1 MFSLFRHTLPFGVFT
16 SPIMLLS
23 KVDLPTP
30 FLPRRHVTIRRLAQ
44 IYLCKNRINDLKV
57 RFDVV
62 EVYMEKKGDDIE
74 VKEISL
80 IKNAF

>member
-1 MFSLFRHTLPFGVFT
+1 VNIR
-16 SPIMLLS
+16 
-23 KVDLPTP
+23 KQEN
-30 FLPRRHVTIRRLAQ
+30 IRRLAQ

-74 VKEISL
+74 VKR
-80 IKNAF
+80 FP